1 MCIQTYA
8 LCLARVKNIQ
18 VGLIESG
25 MWMQIAA
32 LDICGD
38 ATGIGAASSS
48 NPRSSFVEQASCSI
62 FVNEDED
69 GLD

>member
-1 MCIQTYA
+1 VDPKCSNLELSLTA
-8 LCLARVKNIQ
+8 LHI
-18 VGLIESG
+18 S
-25 MWMQIAA
+25 
-32 LDICGD
+32 GD